1 MNFLKKKVRQGFTV
15 HREATCPLIST
26 KIAPHFLMVPA
37 GTVVCIIY
45 SPETYFSSE
54 MVIKTESPKRVVAIL
69 YH

>member
-37 GTVVCIIY
+37 GTVVCIIHI
-45 SPETYFSSE
+45 PETYFSSE
-54 MVIKTESPKRVVAIL
+54 MATFIRVKIL
-69 YH
+69 THFVR